1 MYKIKNPV
9 GFTIRMLLALWL
21 VFMAFH
27 LMLTGKIFLWSFFG
41 SVPTFFFVIIPSGFL
56 AYELLQKKK
65 NVLALF
71 MAAISLVM
79 GFTQF
84 DINFSRQKSS
94 NAVSDIHPPE
104 EYKEIK
110 IFNWNTE
117 CWDQNKDKDELYS
130 FLKKQDADI
139 YILQEY
145 LYGSINPES
154 PGIDKSRLF
163 NICSVVPGFPLTYL
177 EIDDTERMKEE
188 FPGYYLAVNK
198 QFVIIS
204 RFPIQDSHTDYSEQY
219 SVHDIE
225 IYGRAVRFFNVH
237 MLLHIEPVSPF
248 TRYFYETMKRRYTA
262 RRLGFEN
269 LRRDIE
275 KTGMPYFVSG
285 DFNSTKA
292 MGVMDMITEDNID
305 AVKYSDELIPLT
317 FDFNGL
323 KFWRFDYAFV
333 ARDNINIRIKE
344 YKSIYHE
351 GLSDHDGLKIVLRL
365 NI

>member
-1 MYKIKNPV
+1 MHKIKNPFGSTLRILSV
-9 GFTIRMLLALWL
+9 LWL
-21 VFMAFH
+21 IFMFFH
-27 LMLTGKIFLWSFFG
+27 VMLTGKVFLWSFFG
-41 SVPTFFFVIIPSGFL
+41 SIPTFFFVIIPLAFL
-56 AYELLQKKK
+56 VCEVLGKKK

-79 GFTQF
+79 GFTQL
-84 DINFSRQKSS
+84 DINLFRQKGG
-94 NAVSDIHPPE
+94 NAASDI
-104 EYKEIK
+104 YKEIK

-117 CWDQNKDKDELYS
+117 CWDQNKDKDELYR

-145 LYGSINPES
+145 LYGSIDPQS

-163 NICSVVPGFPLTYL
+163 NICSAVPGFPPAYL
-177 EIDDTERMKEE
+177 EIDDTERMRKE

-198 QFVIIS
+198 QFVVIS
-204 RFPIQDSHTDYSEQY
+204 RFPIQASHADYSDQY
-219 SVHDIE
+219 SVNDIE

-237 MLLHIEPVSPF
+237 MLLHIEPVNPF
-248 TRYFYETMKRRYTA
+248 TRHFYETMERRYAA
-262 RRLGFEN
+262 RRIGFDN

-275 KTGMPYFVSG
+275 NTSMPYFISG

-292 MGVMDMITEDNID
+292 MGVMDMLTKDNTD

-317 FDFNGL
+317 FNFKGL
-323 KFWRFDYAFV
+323 KFWRFDYAFIP
-333 ARDNINIRIKE
+333 RDNTNIQIKE
-344 YKSIYHE
+344 YKGIYHQ